1 MKNIS
6 YTSSKCSMSGAVV
19 VLLYLEREIN
29 LRLYAI
35 VIKLR
40 NFDTAN
46 TVLQYIAKDT
56 QVTKRTW
63 TC

>member
-1 MKNIS
+1 
-6 YTSSKCSMSGAVV
+6 MSGAVV